1 MSASLA
7 TRGSITKRR
16 FSKQKKTSRNF
27 YFLTLTS
34 NKHPQV
40 HTVNTDDY
48 QAMLHSFHGEI
59 YNYCYE
65 LNQCGQLHCHALIKT
80 EYAVF
85 MKEKIQQLKEAYNNY
100 HVRIDKVPAKDCLK
114 IMYYIDKDKKNDCR
128 EIYYRLAR
136 FYENKSIKEDIDEL
150 ADYGFEY
157 NSKNGRFRYIKYDK
171 IQFID

>member
-7 TRGSITKRR
+7 TRGSITKLR

-27 YFLTLTS
+27 YFITLTS

-48 QAMLHSFHGEI
+48 QAMLHSFYGDI
-59 YNYCYE
+59 YNQCYE

-85 MKEKIQQLKEAYNNY
+85 MKEKIQQLKDAYKKY
-100 HVRIDKVPAKDCLK
+100 HIRIDKVPAKDCLK
-114 IMYYIDKDKKNDCR
+114 IMNYIDKDKKSDCR
-128 EIYYRLAR
+128 EIYYRIAR
-136 FYENKSIKEDIDEL
+136 FYEGITEKEDFSEL
-150 ADYGFEY
+150 AEYGFEY
-157 NSKNGRFRYIKYDK
+157 NSNNGRFKYIKYDN
-171 IQFID
+171 IHFID